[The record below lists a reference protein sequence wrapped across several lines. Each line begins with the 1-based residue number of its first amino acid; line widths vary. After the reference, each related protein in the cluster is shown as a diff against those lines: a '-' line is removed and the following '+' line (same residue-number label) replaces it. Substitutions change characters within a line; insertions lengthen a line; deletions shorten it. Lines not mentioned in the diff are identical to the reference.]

1 MAMTV
6 HCDIVSAEEQL
17 FSGLVEMVV
26 AHGHLG
32 DLGILPNHAPLLS
45 DLKPGPVRVI
55 KQGGEEEIF
64 YISGGFIE
72 VQPNMVKVLAD
83 TATRAKDLDEAAARR
98 PSRPPRRPST
108 RRAPSSITVRPPLAW
123 PRPLPSCGPSRRCAR
138 STAAADRHAVFSARR
153 ERVASATL
161 FSFWKG
167 RTALHEAQRARRSPA
182 PRSGSFHVARYR
194 HSRCRPVPACV
205 RPCPRSS
212 IRSPAS
218 PCSATSSTPP
228 ANLRRKASRW

>member
-6 HCDIVSAEEQL
+6 HCDIVSAEEEL

-32 DLGILPNHAPLLS
+32 DLGILPGHAPLLT

-83 TATRAKDLDEAAARR
+83 TATRAKDLDEAAAQAAVKAAEKALNEKGAEFDYG
-98 PSRPPRRPST
+98 S
-108 RRAPSSITVRPPLAW
+108 
-123 PRPLPSCGPSRRCAR
+123 
-138 STAAADRHAVFSARR
+138 AAARLAEAAAQLRTIEHLR
-153 ERVASATL
+153 
-161 FSFWKG
+161 KKYG
-167 RTALHEAQRARRSPA
+167 R
-182 PRSGSFHVARYR
+182 G
-194 HSRCRPVPACV
+194 
-205 RPCPRSS
+205 
-212 IRSPAS
+212 
-218 PCSATSSTPP
+218 
-228 ANLRRKASRW
+228 